1 MFRYR
6 SYKYHVPRLGMVYED
21 SQKTTVE
28 NGVQSIRIVSV
39 RSVDAV
45 SIPHPDEYRLSDL
58 IAAGVSLTPVD
69 TRIID
74 NAPAESDVAK
84 LDSFLNKKD
93 SVDENDN
100 NSEKSE

>member
-6 SYKYHVPRLGMVYED
+6 SYKYHVPRLGTVYED
-21 SQKTTVE
+21 SQKTIVE
-28 NGVQSIRIVSV
+28 DGVQSIRIVSV

-69 TRIID
+69 SRIID
-74 NAPAESDVAK
+74 NAPVESDVAK
-84 LDSFLNKKD
+84 LDSYLEKKDDSD
-93 SVDENDN
+93 SVDDND
-100 NSEKSE
+100 KSE

>member
-6 SYKYHVPRLGMVYED
+6 NYKYHVPRLGTVYED
-21 SQKTTVE
+21 SQQNVVE

-45 SIPHPDEYRLSDL
+45 NIPHPDEYRLSDL

-69 TRIID
+69 SRIID

-84 LDSFLNKKD
+84 LDSYLNKKD
-93 SVDENDN
+93 DSDTSDEKLKT
-100 NSEKSE
+100 E

>member
-1 MFRYR
+1 M
-6 SYKYHVPRLGMVYED
+6 PRLGAVYED
-21 SQKTTVE
+21 SQQNVVE

-45 SIPHPDEYRLSDL
+45 NIPHPDEYRLSDL

-69 TRIID
+69 SRIID

-84 LDSFLNKKD
+84 LDSYLNKKD
-93 SVDENDN
+93 DSDSVDDN
-100 NSEKSE
+100 SKSE